1 MLCLFRSSPVIVT
14 NDAVNGSFVRQPP
27 ESAWSVLCVLEA
39 RESSPAFN
47 YANEGHE
54 GHRKGDKV

>member
-1 MLCLFRSSPVIVT
+1 MIVT
-14 NDAVNGSFVRQPP
+14 NDAVNGSFVREPP